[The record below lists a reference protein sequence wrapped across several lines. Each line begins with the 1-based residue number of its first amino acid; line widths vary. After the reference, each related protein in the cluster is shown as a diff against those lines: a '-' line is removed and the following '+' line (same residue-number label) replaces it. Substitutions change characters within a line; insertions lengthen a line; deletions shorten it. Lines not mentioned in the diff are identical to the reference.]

1 MTHTEALRLALDALT
16 LADAKI
22 NGTSGCGHLYEGD
35 CPDESQPDA
44 SDPACPACKA
54 TAAVRPAIAA
64 IRAALSAP
72 AAPIVPEGWLPIETA
87 PQDMGAYL
95 FRVNGIAVDG
105 FRDATGKMCVRNE
118 QHEWRAMHGKPT
130 HWMPLPAA
138 PQPGAPTPKGD
149 A

>member
-1 MTHTEALRLALDALT
+1 MTRTKALSVDDLRNDFEAAKQYGVSRPRFSTEEIGALFAEIERL
-16 LADAKI
+16 
-22 NGTSGCGHLYEGD
+22 
-35 CPDESQPDA
+35 
-44 SDPACPACKA
+44 
-54 TAAVRPAIAA
+54 R
-64 IRAALSAP
+64 ALSAP

-138 PQPGAPTPKGD
+138 PQPGAPTPKG
-149 A
+149 AAHG